1 MSDLK
6 DLTNKDVS
14 SDDSDYDDVDN
25 LIGDKIKTFQVQFV
39 KDEYYKFSL
48 VGYFKKE
55 ENFTVELTRFEHE
68 DYFCVIVSNFLKVE
82 DTLSSGI
89 YLYDLIT
96 LNVLKKDGVEY
107 KLILSV
113 EMDSPKIN
121 EENKGN
127 LMIWFE
133 TNHNGF
139 KRVPLKTEL
148 THPGNEK
155 LPYYIINE
163 MKNEKITKL
172 LYQT

>member
-6 DLTNKDVS
+6 DLTNKEVS
-14 SDDSDYDDVDN
+14 SDDSDYEDVNDLVGN
-25 LIGDKIKTFQVQFV
+25 KLKTYQVHFV

-48 VGYFKKE
+48 IGYFKKE
-55 ENFTVELTRFEHE
+55 ENFSVELTKFEHE
-68 DYFCVIVSNFLKVE
+68 DYYCVISSNFSKIE
-82 DTLSSGI
+82 DNLSSGI

-96 LNVLKKDGVEY
+96 LNVLKKDGTEY

-113 EMDSPKIN
+113 EMDSPKIDT
-121 EENKGN
+121 ENKGN

-139 KRVPLKTEL
+139 KRVPLKTGL
-148 THPGNEK
+148 SHPGNEK

-163 MKNEKITKL
+163 MKNEKITQL
-172 LYQT
+172 LSQT